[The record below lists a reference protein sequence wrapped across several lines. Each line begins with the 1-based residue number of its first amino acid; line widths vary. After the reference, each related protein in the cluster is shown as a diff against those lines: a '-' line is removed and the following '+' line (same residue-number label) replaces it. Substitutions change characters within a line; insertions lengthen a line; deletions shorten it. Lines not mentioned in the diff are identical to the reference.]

1 MIVVNV
7 LVKWTYGDYIP
18 VYTHGKVVITMAN
31 KTAIYR
37 GICVGNM
44 ES

>member
-7 LVKWTYGDYIP
+7 LVKWTYGDYIL
-18 VYTHGKVVITMAN
+18 VYYGKVVITMAN

-37 GICVGNM
+37 GICEGNM